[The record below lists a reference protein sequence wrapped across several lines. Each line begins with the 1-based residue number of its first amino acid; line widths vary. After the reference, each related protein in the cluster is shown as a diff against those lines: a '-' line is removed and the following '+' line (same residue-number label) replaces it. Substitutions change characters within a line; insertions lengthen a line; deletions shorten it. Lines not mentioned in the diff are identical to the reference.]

1 MAGEDQ
7 ERFEDYLELER
18 FIEDLQAGRVSHA
31 PEGLTPDQARIYR
44 MATLFHAASIEE
56 AAPRPEFVAELQARL
71 EQVQAETT
79 KSTSGRKA
87 LPFFSRKSHATSH
100 VSRRA
105 LLTGGAAAAVAA
117 ASLSVGVG
125 ISHAVD
131 TQEADKLRNQLSTT
145 KSQLDAATQ
154 WGAGES
160 LVGSGIDAIWH
171 PVTMLEKLGD
181 EPVSFN
187 AGGIVGYVIRND
199 GDSGDPHDGKVV
211 AVSAACTH
219 MGCIVQWQASDKKF
233 HCPCHDGT
241 FTEYGRTDKNS
252 RMNYLKPLP
261 RLDVQI
267 DPDGTIK
274 VRVPN
279 LSATTTTAL

>member
-79 KSTSGRKA
+79 KSTPGRKA

-131 TQEADKLRNQLSTT
+131 TQEADRLRGQLSTT
-145 KSQLDAATQ
+145 KSQLDAATN
-154 WGAGES
+154 WGTSES
-160 LVGSGIDAIWH
+160 IVGNGVDSVMF
-171 PVTMLEKLGD
+171 PVTTLDKLGD

-199 GDSGDPHDGKVV
+199 GDSGDPSDGKVV

-219 MGCIVQWQASDKKF
+219 MGCIVQWQAADKKF
-233 HCPCHDGT
+233 HCPCHGGV
-241 FTEYGRTDKNS
+241 FGEYGKTDKTS
-252 RMNYLKPLP
+252 PVRYLKPLP

-274 VRVPN
+274 VRVPKMT
-279 LSATTTTAL
+279 STTTVL

>member
-18 FIEDLQAGRVSHA
+18 FIEDLQAGRVTHA

-44 MATLFHAASIEE
+44 MATLFHAASTQE
-56 AAPRPEFVAELQARL
+56 AAPRPEFVAELQAKL
-71 EQVQAETT
+71 EQVQEETT
-79 KSTSGRKA
+79 KGVSPRKA
-87 LPFFSRKSHATSH
+87 LPFFSKKPHTQRG

-125 ISHAVD
+125 ITHAVD
-131 TQEADKLRNQLSTT
+131 AQEITGLRKQVTVATNWGPDENIIAKGVDTVLVPVTTLDKL
-145 KSQLDAATQ
+145 
-154 WGAGES
+154 GEQ
-160 LVGSGIDAIWH
+160 
-171 PVTMLEKLGD
+171 
-181 EPVSFN
+181 PVSFN
-187 AGGIVGYVIRND
+187 LGGIVGYVIRND
-199 GDSGDPHDGKVV
+199 GDSGNPADGPVV

-219 MGCIVQWQASDKKF
+219 MGCIVQWQGVDKKF
-233 HCPCHDGT
+233 HCPCHGGI
-241 FTEYGRTDKNS
+241 FTEYGKSDPHSPVR
-252 RMNYLKPLP
+252 YLKPLP
-261 RLDVQI
+261 RLEVQI

-279 LSATTTTAL
+279 IPASSTTAL